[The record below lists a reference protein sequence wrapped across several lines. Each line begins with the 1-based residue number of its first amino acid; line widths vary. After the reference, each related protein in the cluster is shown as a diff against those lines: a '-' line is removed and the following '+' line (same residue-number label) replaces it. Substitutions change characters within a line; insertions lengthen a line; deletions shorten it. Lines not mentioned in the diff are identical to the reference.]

1 MGGDWQTST
10 VLMHKQMPLLC
21 SSSQMLTLLS
31 VAAERAL
38 CCCFF
43 ACRIWTPK
51 YWTSQS
57 VVAFNFTG
65 FMDYESGISRY
76 QWGIGSS
83 QFAADVVPLTN
94 VTGERVLKD
103 IKYSGGTKK
112 MFVTPVVR
120 QLLMHGPGFYRHWL
134 Q

>member
-1 MGGDWQTST
+1 
-10 VLMHKQMPLLC
+10 
-21 SSSQMLTLLS
+21 
-31 VAAERAL
+31 
-38 CCCFF
+38 
-43 ACRIWTPK
+43 
-51 YWTSQS
+51 
-57 VVAFNFTG
+57 
-65 FMDYESGISRY
+65 MDYESGISRY

-120 QLLMHGPGFYRHWL
+120 PILVLCAGCVGMWWV
-134 Q
+134 

>member
-1 MGGDWQTST
+1 M
-10 VLMHKQMPLLC
+10 
-21 SSSQMLTLLS
+21 
-31 VAAERAL
+31 
-38 CCCFF
+38 
-43 ACRIWTPK
+43 
-51 YWTSQS
+51 
-57 VVAFNFTG
+57 VAFNFTG

-76 QWGIGSS
+76 QWGIGRS

-120 QLLMHGPGFYRHWL
+120 QLPGMSRLRQHTVWRAFRFCFFS
-134 Q
+134 

>member
-1 MGGDWQTST
+1 
-10 VLMHKQMPLLC
+10 
-21 SSSQMLTLLS
+21 
-31 VAAERAL
+31 
-38 CCCFF
+38 
-43 ACRIWTPK
+43 
-51 YWTSQS
+51 
-57 VVAFNFTG
+57 
-65 FMDYESGISRY
+65 MDYESGISRY

-120 QLLMHGPGFYRHWL
+120 QQYIMGMASSQRYSWGLLLSCVKFA
-134 Q
+134 